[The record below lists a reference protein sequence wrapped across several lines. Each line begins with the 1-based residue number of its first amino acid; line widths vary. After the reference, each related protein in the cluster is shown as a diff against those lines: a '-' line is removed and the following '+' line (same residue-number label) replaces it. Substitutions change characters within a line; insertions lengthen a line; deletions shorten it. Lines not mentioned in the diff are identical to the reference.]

1 MDAIGISNKSLKLL
15 RDLHEYSFALAETDD
30 AEIYDFIA
38 LTSKDLFGVK
48 ASWIS
53 TYSYEQS
60 CLTVRS
66 SSFSSLELSSI
77 KQYIGAQLKGSV
89 VKVSEENYHWMTG
102 TPVSEALSLKDAVF
116 GFLPGPVCGIVQKAL
131 GIGWVIGLS
140 LVNHGKLF
148 GNVLFVGHSGQSI
161 PEKEELLIF
170 RAITSAAMS
179 KKEAER
185 KLLESEELHR
195 SISENSFD
203 LVCLLD
209 TTGKYI
215 YCNSSYY
222 DILGYSN
229 DELLEKEPFSLVH
242 PDDME
247 LALNTFRRG
256 VAELRSGSIV
266 LRLLCKDGSF
276 KWVEH
281 RAKGIFNEKGGL
293 ETILINGQDVTER
306 KKFEE
311 ALIKAKN
318 EAESASLAKSEF
330 LANMSHELRTPLS
343 GVIGFSDLLESTT
356 TLDTVQKEYVRSL
369 KSSASMLMNLIND
382 TLDLRKIETGKL
394 EMKPEKTD
402 LKVLFEEVSTSLYP
416 LAKSKGL
423 KTDMVLPDEIP
434 RYVTV
439 DPLRLKQILLNLTGN
454 AIKFTEK
461 GTVSIKINTVGEKKS
476 GGTWTFAVSIEDTGI
491 GIDPEKQ
498 HKVTESFYQADSS
511 STRKYGGSGL
521 GLAITGKLLEL
532 MGSRLEISSTPGKGS
547 TFSFK
552 MELPESDTEPVSFTV
567 NSDLSRKIPA
577 APVKALVVD
586 DNSLN
591 LFLTSKILK
600 LALPDIEVFHAEDG
614 ASAINSFREVTPDL
628 ILLDIQMPDMNGFD
642 VAMNIRSSENGSKS
656 KIIAVSADVMK
667 CDEKMCLETGIDGY
681 ISKPFTK
688 TDLAEAI
695 TKVFLKK

>member
-15 RDLHEYSFALAETDD
+15 RDLHEYSFALAGTDD
-30 AEIYDFIA
+30 CDIFKFVVEKAALIFGIKAAFISKYDYPSEEF
-38 LTSKDLFGVK
+38 
-48 ASWIS
+48 
-53 TYSYEQS
+53 
-60 CLTVRS
+60 TVCA
-66 SSFSSLELSSI
+66 SSFTSEDLSKAFKFMGKRLVGMKVKSDTVQFSQILQEKVCEPTSMKNIAFHSIPDILCSSI
-77 KQYIGAQLKGSV
+77 EK
-89 VKVSEENYHWMTG
+89 M
-102 TPVSEALSLKDAVF
+102 
-116 GFLPGPVCGIVQKAL
+116 L
-131 GIGWVIGLS
+131 GIGWFIGIALE
-140 LVNHGKLF
+140 NNGKLLGTIMLV
-148 GNVLFVGHSGQSI
+148 GNNGQTP
-161 PEKEELLIF
+161 PERDELLIF
-170 RAITSAAMS
+170 RAITSSAIA
-179 KKEAER
+179 KKDAEK
-185 KLLESEELHR
+185 KLIESEKLHR

-203 LVCLLD
+203 LVCLTD
-209 TTGKYI
+209 TAGQYI

-229 DELLEKEPFSLVH
+229 DELMNLEPFSLVH
-242 PDDME
+242 PEDME
-247 LALNTFRRG
+247 LAVNTFRKG
-256 VAELRSGSIV
+256 VAELRSDSII
-266 LRLLCKDGSF
+266 LRLLCKNGAF

-281 RAKGIFNEKGGL
+281 RAKGIFNENGELKAV
-293 ETILINGQDVTER
+293 LINGQDVTER

-318 EAESASLAKSEF
+318 EAESASLAKSDF
-330 LANMSHELRTPLS
+330 LANMSHELRTPLC

-356 TLDTVQKEYVRSL
+356 VLDPTQKEYIRSL

-402 LKVLFEEVSTSLYP
+402 LKVLFEEVSASLYP
-416 LAKSKGL
+416 LAKGKGL
-423 KTDMVLPDEIP
+423 KTVMVLPDEMP

-461 GTVSIKINTVGEKKS
+461 GAVSISVKTIGEKNS
-476 GGTWTFAVSIEDTGI
+476 GGKCTFAVSVSDTGI
-491 GIDPEKQ
+491 GIETDK
-498 HKVTESFYQADSS
+498 HSKITESFYQVDSS

-521 GLAITGKLLEL
+521 GLAITEKLLEL
-532 MGSRLEISSTPGKGS
+532 MGSRLEISSIPGKGS

-552 MELPESDTEPVSFTV
+552 MELPEADSSEMLPAEKTDKSGKLT
-567 NSDLSRKIPA
+567 A
-577 APVKALVVD
+577 APVKALIVD

-600 LALPDIEVFHAEDG
+600 LALPEIEVFHAEDG
-614 ASAINSFREVTPDL
+614 TSAINSFKKVAPDL

-642 VAMNIRSSENGSKS
+642 VARSIRSAENGSRS

-695 TKVFLKK
+695 TKVFFKK

>member
-1 MDAIGISNKSLKLL
+1 MDAACISNKSLKLL

-30 AEIYDFIA
+30 AKMYDFIA
-38 LTSKDLFGVK
+38 SASKDLFGVK

-60 CLTVRS
+60 SLTVRS
-66 SSFSSLELSSI
+66 SSFSSEDLSRI
-77 KQYIGAQLKGSV
+77 RQYIGAQLKESV
-89 VKVSEENYHWMTG
+89 VKVSEDNYAYMTG
-102 TPVSEALSLKDAVF
+102 TPVSEPLSLKDAVF
-116 GFLPGPVCGIVQKAL
+116 GFLPGPVCGILQKAL
-131 GIGWVIGLS
+131 GIGWIIGLS

-148 GNVLFVGHSGQSI
+148 GNVLFVGHSDQSI

-170 RAITSAAMS
+170 RAITSSAMS
-179 KKEAER
+179 KKRAER

-242 PDDME
+242 PEDME
-247 LALNTFRRG
+247 LALNTFRKG
-256 VAELRSGSIV
+256 VAELRSGSII
-266 LRLLCKDGSF
+266 LRLLCKNGGF

-293 ETILINGQDVTER
+293 ETILINGQDVSER

-318 EAESASLAKSEF
+318 EAESASLAKSDF
-330 LANMSHELRTPLS
+330 LANMSHELRTPLC

-356 TLDTVQKEYVRSL
+356 VLDTAQKGYVKSL
-369 KSSASMLMNLIND
+369 KISAGMLMNLIND

-402 LKVLFEEVSTSLYP
+402 LKALFEEVSTSLHP
-416 LAKSKGL
+416 LAKDKGL
-423 KTDMVLPDEIP
+423 QTEMILPDEMP
-434 RYVTV
+434 RYVSV
-439 DPLRLKQILLNLTGN
+439 DPLRLRQILLNLTGN

-461 GTVSIKINTVGEKKS
+461 GAVSIKINTIGEKKD
-476 GGTWTFAVSIEDTGI
+476 GGTWTFTVSVNDTGI
-491 GIDPEKQ
+491 GIEPDK
-498 HKVTESFYQADSS
+498 HDKITESFYQVDSS

-521 GLAITGKLLEL
+521 GLAITEKLLEL
-532 MGSRLEISSTPGKGS
+532 MGSKLEISSIPGKGS

-552 MELPESDTEPVSFTV
+552 MELPEADSSEILPAEKTDNYGKLT
-567 NSDLSRKIPA
+567 A
-577 APVKALVVD
+577 APVKALIVD

-600 LALPDIEVFHAEDG
+600 LAHPEIEVFHAEDG
-614 ASAINSFREVTPDL
+614 TSALNSFKKVSPDL

-642 VAMNIRSSENGSKS
+642 VAKSIRSSEKGSRS

-667 CDEKMCLETGIDGY
+667 CDEKMCFETGIDGY